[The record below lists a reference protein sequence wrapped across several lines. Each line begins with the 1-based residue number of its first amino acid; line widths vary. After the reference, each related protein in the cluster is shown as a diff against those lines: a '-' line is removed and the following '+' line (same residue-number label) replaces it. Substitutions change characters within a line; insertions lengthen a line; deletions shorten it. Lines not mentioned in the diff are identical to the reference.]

1 MKYYEVSI
9 EELQLNRPP
18 RLWKFLVELPDSTKC
33 ASHES
38 KAMSAVKK
46 AGATT
51 ELRTDFQI
59 PLMEAKL
66 VTVDAA
72 KLDSA
77 DSVTIDECRVWI
89 LQKPSGV

>member
-18 RLWKFLVELPDSTKC
+18 RLWKFLVELPESTKG
-33 ASHES
+33 ASDES

-77 DSVTIDECRVWI
+77 DSITIDECRVWI